1 VVTAEGIIP
10 NNEYNRYNFTANHQ
24 LVVLDERMHLS
35 VLGMYMNVNEQNML
49 SSGQYYNPMIPV
61 YLMSPSDDIRKYAV
75 YERYNASR
83 NFPVQYWPW
92 GSQSLQMQNPYWITN
107 RNMFNTGKDR
117 FLFGASLK
125 YDVTDWLDI
134 TGRARIDYT
143 HITAEQK
150 NYASTLGLFAGDRAA
165 ITTTP
170 TPPRSVTPTCWP
182 TSTRPLPTERSR
194 STPPSVSRSTPPSA
208 PRDTARRR
216 PYGRAQPL
224 HAGQHD
230 HQQESGEGDHQRP
243 DAVRLF
249 ATLQLGYKNM
259 VFLDVTAR
267 NDWVTA
273 LANTSKTSM
282 FYPSVGLSAVLT
294 EW

>member
-1 VVTAEGIIP
+1 
-10 NNEYNRYNFTANHQ
+10 
-24 LVVLDERMHLS
+24 MHLS

-150 NYASTLGLFAGDRAA
+150 NYASTLGLFAATRAA

-170 TPPRSVTPTCWP
+170 TSPRSVTPTCWP
-182 TSTRPLPTERSR
+182 TSTKPSPTERSR
-194 STPPSVSRSTPPSA
+194 STPPSA
-208 PRDTARRR
+208 PRSRTTSTAR
-216 PYGRAQPL
+216 YCSA
-224 HAGQHD
+224 
-230 HQQESGEGDHQRP
+230 
-243 DAVRLF
+243 
-249 ATLQLGYKNM
+249 AT
-259 VFLDVTAR
+259 
-267 NDWVTA
+267 
-273 LANTSKTSM
+273 
-282 FYPSVGLSAVLT
+282 
-294 EW
+294 

>member
-1 VVTAEGIIP
+1 MVTAEGIIP
-10 NNEYNRYNFTANHQ
+10 NNEYNRYNFTANHSSSF
-24 LVVLDERMHLS
+24 LDERMHLS

-134 TGRARIDYT
+134 TGRARIDLSLI
-143 HITAEQK
+143 HI
-150 NYASTLGLFAGDRAA
+150 
-165 ITTTP
+165 
-170 TPPRSVTPTCWP
+170 
-182 TSTRPLPTERSR
+182 
-194 STPPSVSRSTPPSA
+194 
-208 PRDTARRR
+208 
-216 PYGRAQPL
+216 
-224 HAGQHD
+224 
-230 HQQESGEGDHQRP
+230 
-243 DAVRLF
+243 
-249 ATLQLGYKNM
+249 
-259 VFLDVTAR
+259 
-267 NDWVTA
+267 
-273 LANTSKTSM
+273 
-282 FYPSVGLSAVLT
+282 
-294 EW
+294 